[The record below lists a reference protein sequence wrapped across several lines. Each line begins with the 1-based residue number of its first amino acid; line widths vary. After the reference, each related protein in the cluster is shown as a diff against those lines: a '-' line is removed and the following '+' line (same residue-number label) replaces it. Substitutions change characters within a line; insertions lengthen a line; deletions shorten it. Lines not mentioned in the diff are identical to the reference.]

1 MDLILNLPLD
11 VEERLDERARR
22 AGLSPEDAGRR
33 LIEAVREPALSPAEL
48 FGWILIIFLVLR
60 SEKPILPEVEEA
72 LRSAMQPG
80 IDHILRDGT
89 PEEWEALLPK
99 MPEEK
104 PKTGAEVVA
113 VLERQGVFGAWAD
126 RKDIGDSADY
136 ARQLR
141 HRAEESS
148 ILLLS

>member
-33 LIEAVREPALSPAEL
+33 LVEAVREPSLSPSEL
-48 FGWILIIFLVLR
+48 FGWILIIFLVAR
-60 SEKPILPEVEEA
+60 SVKPLPPEVEEA
-72 LRSAMQPG
+72 LRSAMQPS

-89 PEEWEALLPK
+89 PEEWEALLPR

-104 PKTGAEVVA
+104 PKMGAEVVA
-113 VLERQGVFGAWAD
+113 MLERDGVFGAWAD
-126 RKDIGDSADY
+126 RKDIEDSADY
-136 ARQLR
+136 ARRLR
-141 HRAEESS
+141 RQAETRRREA
-148 ILLLS
+148 